1 MKTKHSKILESVLQ
15 RTQYEISTS
24 GGHILSTDH
33 IFLSLLKE
41 NKGHALTLLRRF
53 LSEEDIYKVRT
64 TIEKELAAGKKTI
77 MHGRENDVALL
88 RIENTLRNL
97 YLEML
102 ESNQSTIHTG
112 HLLLVILKDTR
123 QMSTQILNRFG
134 VNYLKVNSLVSLLSQ
149 DEDSFEITP
158 GLSQIVADKED
169 IAQSEQNGFDE
180 DGENEDVDSPVVEE
194 PKGINKNSTLEK
206 YGTDLTRSAEEGKL
220 DPVVGRAVE
229 IERLVQVLGRRKKNN
244 PILIGEAGVGKSA
257 IVEGLALRIVQRQ
270 VPYCLQ
276 NKRIFTLDVAGLI
289 AGTKYRGQFEERIK
303 ALIKELTKRDDII
316 LFIDEIH
323 TIVGAG
329 STQGS
334 LDTANILKPALAR
347 GELQCIGA
355 TTLNEYREFIEKD
368 GALDRRFQKI
378 MVEPT
383 TKEDTL
389 IILNNIKE
397 YYENYHSVRYTDEAI
412 KACVDLTDRYLTDRH
427 FPDKAIDVL
436 DEAGSKAH
444 IFRTGNPEFVTE
456 LENNI
461 EDVKQAKREAVA
473 SQNFELAARL
483 RKEELLMKQS
493 LEAKLE
499 DWRIEI
505 SSNRIEVTEEQI
517 EEVVSSITGVPVSR
531 VSMSEKQRLMTMG
544 SYLNK
549 NVIGQHA
556 AVNKI
561 TKAILRS
568 RAGLKYPR
576 KPIGTF
582 MFVGPT
588 GVGKTHLAKELAK
601 YMFDSE
607 DAMIRVDMSEYSEKY
622 NVSRLIGSP
631 PGYVGYNEGG
641 QLTEQVRR
649 HPYSV
654 ILFDEI
660 EKAHSDVF
668 NIMLQIFDDGHLTDG
683 TGRKV
688 DFRNCIIIMT
698 SNVGSREVKKNTK
711 LVGYNNTTKTDNKE
725 TVVDDH
731 FRRSLDSMFAP
742 EFLNRI
748 DDIILFN
755 TLSQEDIRSIVEL
768 EFSNFCKRIETLGYS
783 ISMTPSAKSYLADLG
798 YEPRYGVRSLKRVL
812 LDNIEEPFAEL
823 IVSGEVKEGEVIKVT
838 KPAKSPLKLTVQKR

>member
-15 RTQYEISTS
+15 RTQYEISVS

-64 TIEKELAAGKKTI
+64 TIERELASRRPAN
-77 MHGRENDVALL
+77 MQGRQNDVALL

-112 HLLLVILKDTR
+112 HLLLVILKDAR
-123 QMSTQILNRFG
+123 QLSMQVLNRFG
-134 VNYLKVNSLVSLLSQ
+134 VNYLKVNSLVSLLPQ

-158 GLSQIVADKED
+158 GLPD
-169 IAQSEQNGFDE
+169 IRVEKQDTARSEENGFDE
-180 DGENEDVDSPVVEE
+180 DNEGEDIDSPVVEE
-194 PKGINKNSTLEK
+194 PRGIGKNSTLEK
-206 YGTDLTRSAEEGKL
+206 YGTDLIRSAEEGKL

-257 IVEGLALRIVQRQ
+257 IVEGLALRIVQKK

-303 ALIKELTKRDDII
+303 ALIKELTKREDII

-355 TTLNEYREFIEKD
+355 TTLNEYREFIESD
-368 GALDRRFQKI
+368 GALERRFQKI

-389 IILNNIKE
+389 VILNNIKE

-412 KACVDLTDRYLTDRH
+412 RACVNLTDRYLTDRY

-461 EDVKQAKREAVA
+461 EAVKQAKRDAVA
-473 SQNFELAARL
+473 NQNFELAARL
-483 RKEELLMKQS
+483 RNEELLMKQS
-493 LEAKLE
+493 LQAKLE
-499 DWRIEI
+499 DWRMEI

-531 VSMSEKQRLMTMG
+531 VSMSEKDRLMSME
-544 SYLNK
+544 SHLNK
-549 NVIGQHA
+549 MVIGQND

-561 TKAILRS
+561 SKAILRS
-568 RAGLKYPR
+568 RAGLKDPR
-576 KPIGTF
+576 RPIGTF

-654 ILFDEI
+654 LLFDEI
-660 EKAHSDVF
+660 EKAHPDVF

-711 LVGYNNTTKTDNKE
+711 LVGYNNNTKTSNKE
-725 TVVDDH
+725 TVADDH

-755 TLSQEDIRSIVEL
+755 TLSQEDIRKIVEL
-768 EFSNFCKRIETLGYS
+768 EFSNFCKRIENLGYN
-783 ISMTPSAKSYLADLG
+783 IKMTPGVKSYLADLG

-823 IVSGEVKEGEVIKVT
+823 IVSGEVKEGEIIKVT